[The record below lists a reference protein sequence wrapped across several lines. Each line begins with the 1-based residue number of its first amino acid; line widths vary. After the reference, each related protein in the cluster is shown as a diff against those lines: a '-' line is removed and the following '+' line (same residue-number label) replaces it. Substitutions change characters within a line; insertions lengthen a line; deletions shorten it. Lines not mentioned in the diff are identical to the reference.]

1 MKKHTS
7 QSGFTL
13 VETLVAITILLV
25 VMVGPM
31 TISSQTAKSSSFASE
46 QVTAF
51 FLAQEGVE
59 LAQKARDDLL
69 LSYFIDTNSDPNVFT
84 PSNPD
89 PWVDFTNAGGT
100 YSLCYEAYT
109 ATQGGCG
116 LEILTRNGTVGENV
130 SPPIDCGTSVQNDCD
145 LWYDPSNV
153 RSKFTHDSS
162 GATASPYNRR
172 VFFTLVNANEVA
184 VRSVVTWQ
192 SGNIRNEQRV
202 EVESRLFNLYGN

>member
-25 VMVGPM
+25 VIVGPM

-69 LSYFIDTNSDPNVFT
+69 VKSFT
-84 PSNPD
+84 PSAPAAD
-89 PWVDFTNAGGT
+89 RTPWATFTNTSGR
-100 YSLCYEAYT
+100 YQSCYDSA
-109 ATQGGCG
+109 QGCG
-116 LEILTRNGTVGENV
+116 LEILMHNSV
-130 SPPIDCGTSVQNDCD
+130 SSDDIATPVDCGSTVQNDCD
-145 LWYDPSNV
+145 LWFDPSNV

-162 GATASPYNRR
+162 GATATLYNRR
-172 VFFTLVNANEVA
+172 VFFTLVNANELV

>member
-1 MKKHTS
+1 MKKLPS

-13 VETLVAITILLV
+13 VETLVAITILLI
-25 VMVGPM
+25 VMIGPM
-31 TISSQTAKSSSFASE
+31 TISSQTAKSSTFASE

-59 LAQKARDDLL
+59 LAQKARDDMLVR
-69 LSYFIDTNSDPNVFT
+69 SFASDATVSERVPWTN
-84 PSNPD
+84 
-89 PWVDFTNAGGT
+89 FTNTSSGP
-100 YSLCYEAYT
+100 YRLCYELYT

-116 LEILTRNGTVGENV
+116 LEILVRQGNGQDISTPV
-130 SPPIDCGTSVQNDCD
+130 DCGSTAQTDCD
-145 LWYDPSNV
+145 LWYNASNV
-153 RSKFTHDSS
+153 RSKFTHGSS
-162 GATASPYNRR
+162 GATATPYNRR
-172 VFFTLVNANEVA
+172 IFFTLVNSNEVA